1 MGLGLGRFRRRTW
14 DRLTRRWCYPSLLR
28 WVLGYGYPAYGCGL
42 ATAIQPLRLEI
53 RHRLFAAL
61 NTRDC
66 ELMVPFHEPL
76 SSKTTADLSVLVG
89 AA

>member
-1 MGLGLGRFRRRTW
+1 MA
-14 DRLTRRWCYPSLLR
+14 
-28 WVLGYGYPAYGCGL
+28 V